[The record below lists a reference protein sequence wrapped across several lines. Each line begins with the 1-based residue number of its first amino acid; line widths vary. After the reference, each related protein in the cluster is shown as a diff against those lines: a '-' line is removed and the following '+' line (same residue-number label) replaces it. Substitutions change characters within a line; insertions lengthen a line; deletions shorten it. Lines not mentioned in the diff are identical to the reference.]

1 VSRLGRQDIADS
13 VWEGAVSSKPEHRL
27 GFRTHLHHQ
36 TRLDGS
42 IRHHALK
49 EVHAVILA
57 SLEYVIVEIREGSP
71 GERMTVEDREAK
83 LLQGLN

>member
-1 VSRLGRQDIADS
+1 MSRLSRQDIADS
-13 VWEGAVSSKPEHRL
+13 VWKGAVSSKPEHGL
-27 GFRTHLHHQ
+27 GFRIHLHHQ

-42 IRHHALK
+42 IEHHAFK

-71 GERMTVEDREAK
+71 GERITVEDREAK
-83 LLQGLN
+83 LLQGFN